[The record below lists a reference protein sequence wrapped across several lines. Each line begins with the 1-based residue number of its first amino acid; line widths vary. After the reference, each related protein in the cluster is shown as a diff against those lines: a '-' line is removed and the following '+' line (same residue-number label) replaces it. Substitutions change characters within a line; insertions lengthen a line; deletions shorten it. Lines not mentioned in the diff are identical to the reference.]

1 MSCLKFLACITSAI
15 FLLYTTAVSIAVLFS
30 DQWLTSS
37 NSTLSDIGIAF
48 PVSDTFSWS
57 DLTTDS
63 QKACAGLLIAA
74 FICGCLALFFLA
86 FAILCFCCLLRAG
99 AAVAGFF
106 AFLQFASLTAAVIV
120 FASIWDW
127 SVPTGYSMG
136 AAYISAIVAIPLAL
150 LASLLAGVHHSQH
163 RNDDKL

>member
-15 FLLYTTAVSIAVLFS
+15 FLLYTTIVSLVILFS
-30 DQWLTSS
+30 DTWLTSS
-37 NSTLSDIGIAF
+37 TLPDIGIAF
-48 PVSDTFSWS
+48 PATNSWSWS

-86 FAILCFCCLLRAG
+86 FAIVFFCCLLRAG

-106 AFLQFASLTAAVIV
+106 AFLQFASLTAAVMV

-127 SVPTGYSMG
+127 SVPAGYSMG
-136 AAYISAIVAIPLAL
+136 AAYITGIIAIPLAL
-150 LASLLAGVHHSQH
+150 LAAMLAGVHHSQH
-163 RNDDKL
+163 RDDDKY